1 MLWNPRAVG
10 GERRSINGIKHR
22 LYACLGY
29 LLWMRAGGGVV
40 EFLCICIGMERW
52 TELGELGWCYMYI
65 GFFFA
70 ADLYISCG
78 IFLEKIFL

>member
-1 MLWNPRAVG
+1 MD
-10 GERRSINGIKHR
+10 
-22 LYACLGY
+22 
-29 LLWMRAGGGVV
+29 AGGRGVV

-52 TELGELGWCYMYI
+52 MELGELGWCYMYI

-78 IFLEKIFL
+78 IFLEKIFFE